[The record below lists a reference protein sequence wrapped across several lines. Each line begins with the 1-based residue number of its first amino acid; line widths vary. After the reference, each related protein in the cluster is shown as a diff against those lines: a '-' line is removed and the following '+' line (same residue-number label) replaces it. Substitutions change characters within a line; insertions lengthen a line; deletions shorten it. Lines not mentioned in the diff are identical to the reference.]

1 MLQLTLT
8 PGEYFTVDGKI
19 ISQLHRV
26 EGERAHV
33 AIEAPREVPVV
44 RGAVLERQGGQ
55 RPACLLKVPAR
66 SRKHRWLL
74 WDQAKEDSSRRARK
88 LLRQIETPENRA
100 EIAEL
105 QTLLDRLAQGEGLSG
120 EDAAG

>member
-1 MLQLTLT
+1 MLSISMMA
-8 PGEYFTVDGKI
+8 GDYFTVGGETVV
-19 ISQLHRV
+19 QL
-26 EGERAHV
+26 ERLRGDRAQLFV
-33 AIEAPREVPVV
+33 SAPRAVPIL
-44 RGAVLERQGGQ
+44 RGDVLERQGGQ

>member
-19 ISQLHRV
+19 IIQLHRV

-44 RGAVLERQGGQ
+44 RGAVLERQGGPAEGA
-55 RPACLLKVPAR
+55 RP
-66 SRKHRWLL
+66 
-74 WDQAKEDSSRRARK
+74 Q
-88 LLRQIETPENRA
+88 PEA
-100 EIAEL
+100 PVAVV
-105 QTLLDRLAQGEGLSG
+105 GPG
-120 EDAAG
+120 